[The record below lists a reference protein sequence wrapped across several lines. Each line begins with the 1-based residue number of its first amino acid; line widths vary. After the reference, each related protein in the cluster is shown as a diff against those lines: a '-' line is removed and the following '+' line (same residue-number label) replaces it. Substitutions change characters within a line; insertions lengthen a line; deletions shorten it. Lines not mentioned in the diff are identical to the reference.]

1 MEPEVIM
8 IESRPYVQTDTD
20 GVMRVGSADVALD
33 GIVAAFELGDSPESI
48 QRQYPAL
55 SLEEVYGSI
64 TYYLAHREQ
73 VVEYLRRQDAV
84 WEQWRSKVEQNPDRL
99 IDRLKAV
106 RDARAR
112 QAS

>member
-1 MEPEVIM
+1 MTETKT
-8 IESRPYVQTDTD
+8 YVRTDPQGAMKAGD
-20 GVMRVGSADVALD
+20 AGVALE

-106 RDARAR
+106 RDALAR
-112 QAS
+112 QASFT